1 MENENKKFNKI
12 AYDNAYIA
20 KAYDRI
26 NLTVPKG
33 QKEKIKAAADAVGV
47 SVNAYI
53 SKAIAEKM
61 ERDGFPIETETE

>member
-1 MENENKKFNKI
+1 MGKTSAKVHNR
-12 AYDNAYIA
+12 YIQ

-26 NLTVPKG
+26 NLVVRKG
-33 QKEKIKAAADAVGV
+33 QKERIKAAADAVGV

-61 ERDGFPIETETE
+61 ERDGFTIETETE